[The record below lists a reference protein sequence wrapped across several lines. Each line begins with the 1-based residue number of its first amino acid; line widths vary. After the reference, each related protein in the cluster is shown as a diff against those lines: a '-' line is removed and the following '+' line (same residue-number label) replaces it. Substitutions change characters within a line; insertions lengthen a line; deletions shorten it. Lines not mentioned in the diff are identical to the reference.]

1 MALQPFSPDNEY
13 CVYCHAVAAGPCATC
28 GAICCGDCV
37 DLVMGLTTQR
47 AVCHS
52 CGEQLR
58 TAAGAKRRRWA
69 NVGFALI
76 VLAAIAA
83 LTWSAWPAW
92 H

>member
-1 MALQPFSPDNEY
+1 MAVQPFTPDDAY

-37 DLVMGLTTQR
+37 ELVMGLRTQR

-52 CGEQLR
+52 CLQQGR
-58 TAAGAKRRRWA
+58 APADARPRRWV
-69 NVGFALI
+69 NLGFGLL

-83 LTWSAWPAW
+83 LTWSAW